1 LVSDH
6 CPFLLVGNTN
16 CAKYKGFRFEAY
28 WPRLPGYLEVV
39 AEAWNKPLSVTNP
52 FLRLHTK
59 MHRTAKVLRAWA
71 RSKIG
76 NCKLL
81 IIAARQL
88 IWIFDVVQEYRP
100 LSSLEVQLHRQ
111 IKQRR
116 LGLTA
121 VEKLRAKQC
130 SRLTMIKASS
140 CNSKLFFLRA
150 NARKRK
156 SYIQSLQVEGRM
168 VFTHQQKCHAA
179 HTHFSNLF
187 GAHHLGL
194 TP

>member
-1 LVSDH
+1 VSSLVSDH
-6 CPFLLVGNTN
+6 CPLLLVGNTN
-16 CAKYKGFRFEAY
+16 CRKYRGFRFEAY
-28 WPRLPGYLEVV
+28 WPRLPGYIEVI
-39 AEAWNKPLSVTNP
+39 AEAWNIPLIITNP

-59 MHRTAKVLRAWA
+59 MHRTAKALRAWA

-88 IWIFDVVQEYRP
+88 IWIFDVVQEYRM
-100 LSSLEVQLHRQ
+100 LSPMEVQLHRQ
-111 IKQRR
+111 LKQRM
-116 LGLTA
+116 LALTA

-140 CNSKLFFLRA
+140 CSSKLFFIRA

-156 SYIQSLQVEGRM
+156 RYIQSLQVDSTA
-168 VFTHQQKCHAA
+168 VFSQH
-179 HTHFSNLF
+179 
-187 GAHHLGL
+187 
-194 TP
+194 